1 VIPWLCCYAIAT
13 VVSVAALFLKGKM
26 FRDQI
31 RRRRTEFILDEK
43 EQSDRI
49 VKLKKHTI
57 RFTKT
62 KRAIQSTYAS
72 MLVGLAECLPLGILQ
87 IIFSLRCGV
96 PDAMSQLSLVT
107 TWLMLGMKLVK
118 CTELTSMWKY
128 RKKQRKKVALLTS
141 LNTAARD
148 GPDAR
153 VIEDTDTPLAR
164 TTRPRPDSVELL
176 DQTAVSDESAHLH
189 EQSSTAQTAQP
200 ERQKSWSSLLRM
212 PSHS

>member
-31 RRRRTEFILDEK
+31 RRRRTEFVLDDE

-49 VKLKKHTI
+49 VKLKNHTK
-57 RFTKT
+57 RLTKT

-118 CTELTSMWKY
+118 CTQLTSMWKY

-164 TTRPRPDSVELL
+164 TRLDSVELL
-176 DQTAVSDESAHLH
+176 NRTAISDESAHMP

-200 ERQKSWSSLLRM
+200 ERQKPWSSLLCM